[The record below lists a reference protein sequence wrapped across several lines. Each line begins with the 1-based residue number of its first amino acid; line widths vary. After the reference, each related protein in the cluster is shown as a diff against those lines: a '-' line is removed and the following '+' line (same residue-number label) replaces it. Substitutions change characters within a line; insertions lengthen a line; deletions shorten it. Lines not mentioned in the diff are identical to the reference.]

1 MKRAIGASANSG
13 GDSPTSMVNSRDP
26 KDIDAELAPWRLI
39 VHQSAR
45 APSSTRRPSTA
56 PVEV

>member
-39 VHQSAR
+39 VHQSGAG
-45 APSSTRRPSTA
+45 SQ
-56 PVEV
+56 